1 MGKIEVVDQINVRL
15 EKMSK
20 FAMSLLIDNEL
31 GEKNNNKK
39 YI

>member
-20 FAMSLLIDNEL
+20 FAMSLLIDNEF